1 VHFEPFALHLVAS
14 KNTQQ
19 LVPLEQGLYWLLPKI
34 VRALALRIVQEV
46 LYKSVIVA
54 ERVRP

>member
-1 VHFEPFALHLVAS
+1 VAS
-14 KNTQQ
+14 KYTQQ